1 MAKDKIK
8 LGGKKPKKTKS
19 KLMDTKLIIGLC
31 VILAAIAGGATFV
44 LIQSVIQTET
54 YYVLSEDIGPRTL
67 IQPEQMTP
75 IVTDEGSAPPNAL
88 NIADIQT
95 GSMFTQYPLR
105 AGDIVTMST
114 VGALEDISVGIP
126 ENWAV
131 TSFGVNAND
140 AVGGRIQRGSYFDI
154 VGLDEEDNAFYIFQ
168 NVMALDTT
176 VSTEGLSS
184 ADAIDTEEA
193 QAGQTEQYF
202 VGMSPQNN
210 LLLHSALRQYDVKLV
225 LSPQENDYL
234 SREEILERIDE
245 MDRYYNYDPDDV
257 TPQEVG
263 TMTDSSFRPVER
275 NDDGRPIA
283 WDEEGNEVSSD
294 GLIDESDPVEG
305 SESPQDSSNTPSD
318 DNMQEDDNVNNGDVT
333 EDSDSGA
340 FTTNENDQ

>member
-1 MAKDKIK
+1 MARDKTKIS
-8 LGGKKPKKTKS
+8 GKKPKKVSKS
-19 KLMDTKLIIGLC
+19 KLQDTKLIIALC
-31 VILAAIAGGATFV
+31 VVLAIIAGGATFF
-44 LIQSVIQTET
+44 LIQRTIQTET

-75 IVTDEGSAPPNAL
+75 VVAREGSAPPNAL

-126 ENWAV
+126 ENWVV
-131 TSFGVNAND
+131 TSFGASANN

-154 VGLDEEDNAFYIFQ
+154 VGLDEDDNAFYIFQ

-210 LLLHSALRQYDVKLV
+210 LLLHSALRQYDIKLV
-225 LSPQENDYL
+225 LSPRQNDYL
-234 SREEILERIDE
+234 TREEILESIEE
-245 MDRYYNYDPDDV
+245 MDRYYNYNPDDV
-257 TPQEVG
+257 DPQEVG
-263 TMTDSSFRPVER
+263 TMTDSSFRPVDR
-275 NDDGRPIA
+275 DDDGRPIA
-283 WDEEGNEVSSD
+283 WDEDGNEIPAD
-294 GLIDESDPVEG
+294 ELIDDSDQVEG
-305 SESPQDSSNTPSD
+305 SGSPQESSNTPSEPD
-318 DNMQEDDNVNNGDVT
+318 FSEGNVNDSP
-333 EDSDSGA
+333 EDTGP
-340 FTTNENDQ
+340 FNPNEEQDQGE